1 MQTPNKPAPD
11 WRDRGN
17 NTNPAGPGDG
27 EQVKNMLLSRSGG
40 DPDVAAAAWD
50 PVDAAV
56 NAADAA
62 AAAPNNNGRIG
73 GKKTKKRAVRR
84 KQTYKKS
91 KKSYKKS
98 KKSYKNKRSVK
109 RGGASVPIIF
119 KIIKGN
125 VENPL
130 FEVKLN
136 PDQTGKDLYDRVN
149 EQLDQNPAYL
159 TEDEKAGARKLYTD
173 NEVEVKYEDTLSV
186 FKSPTTIL
194 LLINHRPRVAGN
206 DELDRRFANVLNTP

>member
-1 MQTPNKPAPD
+1 MPTPTTTPAAD
-11 WRDRGN
+11 WRDRGVIIN
-17 NTNPAGPGDG
+17 SGPDDG
-27 EQVKNMLLSRSGG
+27 RSANDGGKVVKNGDVLSRSGG
-40 DPDVAAAAWD
+40 HLVAAEIAD
-50 PVDAAV
+50 
-56 NAADAA
+56 DAA
-62 AAAPNNNGRIG
+62 AAAPNNNLKRNG

-84 KQTYKKS
+84 KRTYKKS

-98 KKSYKNKRSVK
+98 KKSYKSQRSVK

-130 FEVKLN
+130 FEVELN

-173 NEVEVKYEDTLSV
+173 NEVEVKYEDILSV
-186 FKSPTTIL
+186 FQSPTTII
-194 LLINHRPRVAGN
+194 LLINHRPGAGD
-206 DELDRRFANVLNTP
+206 DELNARLRALQDGD